1 MARLTYLGHAAFMLE
16 LDGKRILIDPWLSN
30 PLSPMK
36 PEEAKDVD
44 LVIVTHGH
52 FDHIGDAPKILANNP
67 RAKVVAVYEL
77 ASHVAKQAG
86 IGDDRVV
93 GGNIGG
99 PMKVDGLDIALTPA
113 THSSSGIGVATGV
126 VVRGEEATVY
136 HAGDTGVFMDMR
148 IIGEIYKPHVA
159 LLPIGGHFT
168 MDPVEAA
175 KAVELLRPRVAI
187 PMHYGTFPIL
197 YGKPEDFEKLVD
209 SKCLP
214 TEVKV
219 LKPGESYEF
228 SFKR

>member
-1 MARLTYLGHAAFMLE
+1 MARLTYFGHAAFMLE
-16 LDGKRILIDPWLSN
+16 IDGKRILIDPWLSN
-30 PLSPMK
+30 PLSPVK
-36 PEEAKDVD
+36 PGDVKDVD

-52 FDHIGDAPKILANNP
+52 FDHIGDAAAVLKNNP
-67 RAKVVAVYEL
+67 KAKVVAVYEL
-77 ASHVAKQAG
+77 AAHVAKEAG
-86 IGDDRVV
+86 IGEDRIV

-126 VVRGEEATVY
+126 VVRGSEATVY
-136 HAGDTGVFMDMR
+136 HAGDTGVFFDMKL
-148 IIGEIYKPHVA
+148 IGEIYKPHVA

-175 KAVELLRPRVAI
+175 KAVELLRPKVAI

-197 YGKPEDFEKLVD
+197 YGKPEEFKKLVE

-214 TEVKV
+214 TEVV
-219 LKPGESYEF
+219 FVKPGESYEL
-228 SFKR
+228 SFK